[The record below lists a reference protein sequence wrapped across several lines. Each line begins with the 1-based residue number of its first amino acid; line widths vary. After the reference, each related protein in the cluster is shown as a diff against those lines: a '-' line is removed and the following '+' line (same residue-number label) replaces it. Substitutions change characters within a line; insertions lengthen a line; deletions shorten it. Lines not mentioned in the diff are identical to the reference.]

1 MNIVNT
7 VNTEQRRTLFL
18 HEMGFPVQWQSKQPM
33 PQAAVSESAP
43 ILAAE
48 STSTSASASA
58 SLSNLSNLSNLSISA
73 SASAPAPAP
82 ASLPV
87 RPSADATTIASMN
100 WPALEAAVAACTTCN
115 LCHTRQQTVFGS
127 GDREAHWLL
136 IGDTPD
142 QQDEAEGMPFTGQTG
157 VLLNN
162 MLKATGHSLDG
173 TVSLPVYL
181 TNLVKCR
188 AQDDE
193 GNARPP
199 STEEIN
205 ACRPF
210 LERQIQLMQPRMILA
225 MGKTAAQALRAPT
238 SPPSP
243 LRGVVHRAFNIPMVA
258 TWHPAILLRQPAEKR
273 QVWADLCLAKNHDEP
288 LV

>member
-1 MNIVNT
+1 M
-7 VNTEQRRTLFL
+7 NTEQRRTWFL
-18 HEMGFPVQWQSKQPM
+18 HEMGFPVQWQSKHIVPQPTV
-33 PQAAVSESAP
+33 PETEPRLAP
-43 ILAAE
+43 V
-48 STSTSASASA
+48 
-58 SLSNLSNLSNLSISA
+58 
-73 SASAPAPAP
+73 
-82 ASLPV
+82 SLPV
-87 RPSADATTIASMN
+87 RPDTDAAIASMD
-100 WPALEAAVAACTTCN
+100 WPALEAAVAACTACN
-115 LCHTRQQTVFGS
+115 LCRGRAQTVFGS
-127 GDREAHWLL
+127 GDQAARWLL

-142 QQDEAEGMPFTGQTG
+142 QQDEAEGRPFTGQTG

-162 MLKATGHSLDG
+162 MLKAIGRSLDG
-173 TVSLPVYL
+173 TASVYL

-193 GNARPP
+193 GNSRPP
-199 STEEIN
+199 STEEIS

-225 MGKTAAQALRAPT
+225 MGKTAAQALCAPSALPSALPT

-243 LRGVVHRAFNIPMVA
+243 LRGVVHRALNIPMVA
-258 TWHPAILLRQPAEKR
+258 TWHPAIVLRQPAEKR